1 LGIDLALILIIEV
14 DDEIA
19 LGPDNLLELSAQSV
33 AMFIWTAVMFDKCD
47 VG

>member
-1 LGIDLALILIIEV
+1 LGIDSALILIIEV

-19 LGPDNLLELSAQSV
+19 LVPDNLLELPTQSV
-33 AMFIWTAVMFDKCD
+33 AIFIWTAVIYGKCV